1 MTGRW
6 LSVRLEIDA
15 EYADALS
22 DAFAQLG
29 AISVDL
35 ADARAGTPDE
45 SPVYGE
51 PGEPPGGG
59 WRHAAITVLLAA
71 GCDPA
76 DLVRRASRAA
86 GLPLAPPFQ
95 VDEVEEQD
103 WVRLTQSQFD
113 PIRVS
118 ERLWVTPTWHEP
130 PVPGAVNLRLDP
142 GLAFGTGSHPTTRL
156 CLRWLD
162 AVIRGGEHVLDY
174 GSGSG
179 ILAIAALKL
188 GAAGAVGVDID
199 SQAVAASR
207 ENARMND
214 VAARFHPAA
223 EPNPFQAEIVVA
235 NILANPLKILA
246 PSLAA
251 AVVPG
256 GRLALSGI
264 LRQQA
269 PAVID
274 VYRPW
279 IELSVWAE
287 EDGWVCLAGTKPGQR
302 ARWP

>member
-6 LSVRLEIDA
+6 LSVKLEIDA
-15 EYADALS
+15 GHAEALS
-22 DAFAQLG
+22 DAFAGLG

-76 DLVRRASRAA
+76 DLVRQAARAA
-86 GLPLAPPFQ
+86 GLGAAPEFH

-118 ERLWVTPTWHEP
+118 ERLWVTPSWHEP

-142 GLAFGTGSHPTTRL
+142 GLAFGTGSHPTTLL

-174 GSGSG
+174 GCGSG

-199 SQAVAASR
+199 PQAVAASR
-207 ENARMND
+207 ENACMNE
-214 VAARFHPAA
+214 VAAQFYSA
-223 EPNPFQAEIVVA
+223 EEPKQFEAEIVVA

-251 AVVPG
+251 AVLPG
-256 GRLALSGI
+256 GRIALSGI

-269 PAVID
+269 RDVIGA
-274 VYRPW
+274 YRPW
-279 IELSVWAE
+279 IELSVWGE
-287 EDGWVCLAGTKPGQR
+287 EDGWVCLAGVKPGR
-302 ARWP
+302 KA